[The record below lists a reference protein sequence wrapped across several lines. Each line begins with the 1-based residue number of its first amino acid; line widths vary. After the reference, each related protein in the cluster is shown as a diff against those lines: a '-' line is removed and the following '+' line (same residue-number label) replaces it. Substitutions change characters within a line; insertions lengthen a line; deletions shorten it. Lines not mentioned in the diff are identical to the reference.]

1 MGTVKTDD
9 YNRKNAV
16 KKLIQISKNCDHN
29 NDGKLTRSESVQAA
43 KQFEKIAYTI
53 GIRIE

>member
-16 KKLIQISKNCDHN
+16 KKLIQISKNCDRN
-29 NDGKLTRSESVQAA
+29 NDGKLTCSESVQAA